1 MFEIN
6 SVVTFFAGVIIPTL
20 TWAVSRKKQLSD
32 ASSRLKEDYTSALQ
46 QLRAMTDEW
55 QSAEKEIASMRSEV
69 LLLKGEIKI
78 LLDELR
84 RYREKYGE
92 L

>member
-1 MFEIN
+1 MFEIDLII
-6 SVVTFFAGVIIPTL
+6 TFFAGVIIPTL
-20 TWAVSRKKQLSD
+20 TWAISRKKQLSE

-55 QSAEKEIASMRSEV
+55 QAAEKEIASMRSEV

-84 RYREKYGE
+84 RYRDKYGE